1 MILYFLFYPEQVK
14 TKKKIFLIIYFNRYK
29 RKKNPNLEMLLSW
42 RESDKTKIKKIK
54 NEMLTWLDG
63 YNIYYNKAIVF
74 DIDETCIHMD
84 QHKNWYRDEEIF
96 EIYKYALLHN
106 FYIFFIT
113 ARRYSPQNQQYTISQ
128 LTSFGF
134 NRYNG
139 LFLMPNIRTV
149 TKESVGLFKNYIR
162 NLICTNFHLLIALN
176 IGNSWHDLLTE
187 PLLSAVQKTSS
198 DLIVTFQTN
207 AEPNVGLQLKL
218 PEHK

>member
-1 MILYFLFYPEQVK
+1 
-14 TKKKIFLIIYFNRYK
+14 
-29 RKKNPNLEMLLSW
+29 MLLSW
-42 RESDKTKIKKIK
+42 CESDKTKMKIIK

-63 YNIYYNKAIVF
+63 YNTYYNKAIVF

-84 QHKNWYRDEEIF
+84 QNKNWYRDEDIYD
-96 EIYKYALLHN
+96 IYKYALLHN

-113 ARRYSPQNQQYTISQ
+113 ARRYSPQNQQYTIAQ

-139 LFLMPNIRTV
+139 LFLMPIIHTV
-149 TKESVGLFKNYIR
+149 TKESVALFKTFVR

-187 PLLSAVQKTSS
+187 SSLSVVQKVSS
-198 DLIVTFQTN
+198 DLIITFQTTV
-207 AEPNVGLQLKL
+207 EPNVGLHLKL
-218 PEHK
+218 PDHK